1 MNVYRAY
8 KVYTTVQEIE
18 KLAKKIKWVD
28 EFSKQSTNCYDRGE
42 LSFRTTDNRYYNILL
57 DEKYEL
63 DEIVK
68 LILDYY
74 NDKKESLLKT
84 IEEL

>member
-1 MNVYRAY
+1 MNINKAY
-8 KVYTTVQEIE
+8 KVSNIMQEIARLE
-18 KLAKKIKWVD
+18 KKIKWVN

-42 LSFRTTDNRYYNILL
+42 LSFRTIDGRFYNILL

-63 DEIVK
+63 DEVVS

-74 NDKKESLLKT
+74 NNKKESLLKT